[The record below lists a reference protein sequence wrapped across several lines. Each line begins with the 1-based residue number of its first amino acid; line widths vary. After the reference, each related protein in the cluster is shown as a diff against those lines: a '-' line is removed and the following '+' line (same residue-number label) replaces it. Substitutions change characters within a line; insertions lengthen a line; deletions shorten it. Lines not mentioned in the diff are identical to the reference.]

1 MGEIEKIEKTEWQ
14 YASWVSQLG
23 KWAWILVLLNGAL
36 EIIFNLYAVSIFL
49 LASAS
54 PFPPFQIPPIWSI
67 WNIIWGVIQMLIA
80 FAIIKPKF
88 SDKCASQDWDALY
101 EWVLKLGSFKLPWML
116 VWGILFEMF
125 GWYGWGG
132 LAVLIPAVM
141 LLFVGPKP
149 YEWTEQ

>member
-1 MGEIEKIEKTEWQ
+1 MGETEKTEWQ

-36 EIIFNLYAVSIFL
+36 EIIFNLYAVVIVL
-49 LASAS
+49 LANAS
-54 PFPPFQIPPIWSI
+54 LPPLFQIPLPIWSI
-67 WNIIWGVIQMLIA
+67 WNIIWGLIQMLIA
-80 FAIIKPKF
+80 FIIIKPKF
-88 SDKCASQDWDALY
+88 SNPCALQDWDALY
-101 EWVLKLGSFKLPWML
+101 GWVLKLGSFKLPWML

-132 LAVLIPAVM
+132 LAVLIPAIM

-149 YEWTEQ
+149 YEWTEE